1 LKTIAT
7 QLLRSHPELIPF
19 VHQCYASKTVL
30 SSKPSIVEL
39 RALLTKPTLGRLC
52 IRIVID
58 GLDSSSE
65 ENQKSILNQ
74 FSKICESNKGWKV
87 LFSGR
92 HKPLIARILAGR
104 PQIRLAVNRA
114 NNSEPSEIGTTSS
127 RDSGYESM
135 TSKRLVFD
143 CNDRTDLGQ
152 SVKPYNDDLRNP
164 ALPPSMEMKGRAVE
178 QSAMAIDGPQKW
190 DWPSHAPKMIKLYN
204 LGKTIPNI
212 QRTIQC
218 EGFKPR
224 EFF

>member
-1 LKTIAT
+1 M
-7 QLLRSHPELIPF
+7 
-19 VHQCYASKTVL
+19 
-30 SSKPSIVEL
+30 EL
-39 RALLTKPTLGRLC
+39 RTLLAEPTLGRYC

-58 GLDSSSE
+58 GLNNSSE
-65 ENQKSILNQ
+65 ENQKSILNE

-87 LFSGR
+87 LFSSR

-104 PQIRLAVNRA
+104 PQIGLAVNRT
-114 NNSEPSEIGTTSS
+114 NDPEPSEIGTTNSG
-127 RDSGYESM
+127 DSGYESM

-143 CNDRTDLGQ
+143 CNDRADLGH

-164 ALPPSMEMKGRAVE
+164 ALPPSMEMKDRVVE
-178 QSAMAIDGPQKW
+178 QPAMAIAGPHKW
-190 DWPSHAPKMIKLYN
+190 DWPSHAPKMVKLYK

-218 EGFKPR
+218 EGFNPR